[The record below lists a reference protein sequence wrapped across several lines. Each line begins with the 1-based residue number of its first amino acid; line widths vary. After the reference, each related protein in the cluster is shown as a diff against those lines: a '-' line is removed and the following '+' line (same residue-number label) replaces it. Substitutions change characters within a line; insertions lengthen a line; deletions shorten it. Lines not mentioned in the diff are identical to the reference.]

1 MENKSYKDLIV
12 WQKSI
17 DLTEQVYE
25 MVKLFPD
32 DERYVL
38 STQMRRAA
46 ISIPSNIAEGQQRNS
61 TKEFINFLY
70 IAKGSKAELQTQC
83 YICLRLN
90 LLKKEQVK
98 PVMELLAEIGKMI
111 TKLIESLR
119 DE

>member
-17 DLTEQVYE
+17 DLVEQIYE
-25 MVKLFPD
+25 LVKLLPD
-32 DERYVL
+32 EEKFVL
-38 STQMRRAA
+38 SSQMRRAA
-46 ISIPSNIAEGQQRNS
+46 ISIPSNIAKGQQRNS
-61 TKEFINFLY
+61 VNEFINFLY

-83 YICLRLN
+83 YICLRLK
-90 LLKKEQVK
+90 LLNKEQVK

-119 DE
+119 DK